1 MPPLADERSG
11 SSCPHLGAC
20 PMFEWFSLAASL
32 EVWKTNYC
40 RADFTRCARFEASA
54 RGRPVAPNLL
64 PNGSL
69 LRKPGART

>member
-1 MPPLADERSG
+1 
-11 SSCPHLGAC
+11 
-20 PMFEWFSLAASL
+20 MFEWFSLAASL

-40 RADFTRCARFEASA
+40 RDAFTRCARFEASA